1 MKFYLGTLSA
11 MWLERTTV
19 PIFLSRRAMPR
30 KKLHSATCD
39 WALDSG
45 GYSELHMNGGWNVM
59 LADYAAEIKRWQE
72 NVGRLDW
79 AAPMDWMCEP
89 SVRAKTGLSVK
100 EHQLRTIGNFI
111 ELRERLGSVVIPV
124 LQGWAPGEYEDCIEL
139 YGQHGIDLW
148 EEPVIGL
155 GSVCRRGEDT
165 EIGRI
170 LRRLGDELQL
180 KIHAFGVRGK
190 TLQAHA
196 EVLTSADSLAWS
208 YRARAARQYQN
219 REVSALWCCGE
230 GKSCRDC
237 LQYALRWRSRLLDP
251 LAQMQ
256 LDLR

>member
-11 MWLERTTV
+11 MWLERAEV

-30 KKLHSATCD
+30 FKLHEATCD

-45 GYSELHMNGGWNVM
+45 GFTELHLNGSWGITVRE
-59 LADYAAEIKRWQE
+59 YAAEVIRWRDH
-72 NVGRLDW
+72 VGRLDW

-89 SVRAKTGLSVK
+89 SVRAKTGLLVK
-100 EHQLRTIGNFI
+100 EHQLRTIRNFL
-111 ELRERLGSVVIPV
+111 ELRVLLGNTVIPV
-124 LQGWAPGEYEDCIEL
+124 LQGWTPGEYENCIEL
-139 YGQHGIDLW
+139 YGQHGVDLW
-148 EEPVIGL
+148 EEPVVGL

-180 KIHAFGVRGK
+180 NLHAFGVRGR

-208 YRARAARQYQN
+208 YRARAAHHHKN
-219 REVSALWCCGE
+219 REVSALWCCGQN
-230 GKSCRDC
+230 KSCRDC
-237 LQYALRWRSRLLDP
+237 LQYALRWRNRLLAP
-251 LAQMQ
+251 LAQMH
-256 LDLR
+256 LPLR